1 MTNRGRM
8 NMDMRMCRM
17 GMCFCAAMSPR
28 RV

>member
-1 MTNRGRM
+1 MKNRGRM
-8 NMDMRMCRM
+8 TLGMRMRRM